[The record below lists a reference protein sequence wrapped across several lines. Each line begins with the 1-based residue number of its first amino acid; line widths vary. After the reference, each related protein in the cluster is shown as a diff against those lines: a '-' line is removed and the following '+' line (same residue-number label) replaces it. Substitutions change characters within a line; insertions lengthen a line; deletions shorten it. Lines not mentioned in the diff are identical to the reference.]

1 MSRLIHLYC
10 RVLDALA
17 AAGLALMVALVFGN
31 VVLRYAFDSGIAVSE
46 ELSRWLFIWITFLG
60 AIVAL
65 REGGHLGTDLLL
77 ARLPPQL
84 RRACGVLAQLLMLGI
99 CWLLLQGTLEQT
111 RINWGNSAPSSGF
124 SLAFFYGSGV
134 VFAASAGLIVL
145 QQLAAALLGTAPQAA
160 SQAPTATETA

>member
-1 MSRLIHLYC
+1 LIHLYC

-31 VVLRYAFDSGIAVSE
+31 VVLRYVFDSGIAVSE

-77 ARLPPQL
+77 ARLPPRL

-111 RINWGNSAPSSGF
+111 RINWSNTAPSSGF

-134 VFAASAGLIVL
+134 VFAVSAGLIVL
-145 QQLAAALLGTAPQAA
+145 QQLAAALLGHTPPQAA
-160 SQAPTATETA
+160 TRASGAETA